1 MKAVD
6 TVLIQFG
13 HNDGSPV
20 NEEASVPPDKRR
32 SRGSLPGLVE
42 ADGTLRDLS
51 RVVKDITPAVLA
63 PAMLRKLRAVKAA
76 RLPIV
81 RGRPRLGCPL
91 AGIGKMVC
99 IGLNYTDHAEEVG
112 MALPKEPTVFIKA
125 PSAVCGPDDATIRPR
140 GGTKLDYECE
150 LALVIGKGGR
160 GITRANAL
168 DHVWGYTIV
177 NDVTARDLQ
186 RAEKQWGR
194 AKGFDTF
201 CPLGP
206 WIETELNPSDLAIT
220 CTVDGELRQ
229 AGRTTQMTRSV
240 ADLVSYVSEAM
251 TLLPGDVILTGTP
264 AGVGP
269 IVVGQQ
275 VSVGIE
281 GIGNLTNRVV
291 ARD

>member
-1 MKAVD
+1 MRIARFSIDDEVK
-6 TVLIQFG
+6 F
-13 HNDGSPV
+13 
-20 NEEASVPPDKRR
+20 
-32 SRGSLPGLVE
+32 GLVE
-42 ADGTLRDLS
+42 GEGEQPDALEVAEILGHPFGPIQVTQRRWPLS
-51 RVVKDITPAVLA
+51 RVRLLAPVLPSKVIGIGRNYAEHAAELGNEAPGKTDPAVVFLKPSTSVIGPSDA
-63 PAMLRKLRAVKAA
+63 IQYP
-76 RLPIV
+76 
-81 RGRPRLGCPL
+81 LGVSFDVQHE
-91 AGIGKMVC
+91 A
-99 IGLNYTDHAEEVG
+99 
-112 MALPKEPTVFIKA
+112 
-125 PSAVCGPDDATIRPR
+125 
-140 GGTKLDYECE
+140 E
-150 LALVIGKGGR
+150 LAVVIGR
-160 GITRANAL
+160 LCRQVPVARVPEVVL
-168 DHVWGYTIV
+168 GYTCA

-186 RAEKQWGR
+186 RAENQWGR

-206 WIETELNPSDLAIT
+206 WVETEVDPSDLAIT

-229 AGRTTQMTRSV
+229 AGRTAQMTRPV

-264 AGVGP
+264 AGVGQ

>member
-1 MKAVD
+1 VEGEGEQPESLEVAEI
-6 TVLIQFG
+6 LGHPFG
-13 HNDGSPV
+13 PV
-20 NEEASVPPDKRR
+20 QVTQRR
-32 SRGSLPGLVE
+32 WP
-42 ADGTLRDLS
+42 LS
-51 RVVKDITPAVLA
+51 RVRLLAPVLPSKVIGIGRNYAEHAAELGNEAPGKTDPAVVFLKPSTSVIGPSDA
-63 PAMLRKLRAVKAA
+63 IQYP
-76 RLPIV
+76 
-81 RGRPRLGCPL
+81 LGVSFDVQHE
-91 AGIGKMVC
+91 A
-99 IGLNYTDHAEEVG
+99 
-112 MALPKEPTVFIKA
+112 
-125 PSAVCGPDDATIRPR
+125 
-140 GGTKLDYECE
+140 E
-150 LALVIGKGGR
+150 LAVVIGR
-160 GITRANAL
+160 LCRQVPVARVPEVVL
-168 DHVWGYTIV
+168 GYTCA

-186 RAEKQWGR
+186 RAENQWGR

-206 WIETELNPSDLAIT
+206 WVETEVDPADLAIT

-229 AGRTTQMTRSV
+229 AGRTAQMTRTV
-240 ADLVSYVSEAM
+240 ANLVSYVSEAM

>member
-1 MKAVD
+1 MRIARFSIDDEVK
-6 TVLIQFG
+6 F
-13 HNDGSPV
+13 
-20 NEEASVPPDKRR
+20 
-32 SRGSLPGLVE
+32 GLVE
-42 ADGTLRDLS
+42 GEGEQPESLEVAEILGHPFGPVQVTQRRWPLS
-51 RVVKDITPAVLA
+51 RVRLLAPVLPSKVIGIGRNYAEHAAELGNEAPGKTDPAVVFLKPSTSVIGPSDA
-63 PAMLRKLRAVKAA
+63 IQYP
-76 RLPIV
+76 
-81 RGRPRLGCPL
+81 LGVSFDVQHE
-91 AGIGKMVC
+91 A
-99 IGLNYTDHAEEVG
+99 
-112 MALPKEPTVFIKA
+112 
-125 PSAVCGPDDATIRPR
+125 
-140 GGTKLDYECE
+140 E
-150 LALVIGKGGR
+150 LAVVIGR
-160 GITRANAL
+160 LCRQVPVARVPEVVL
-168 DHVWGYTIV
+168 GYTCA

-186 RAEKQWGR
+186 RAENQWGR

-206 WIETELNPSDLAIT
+206 WVETEVDPADLAIT

-229 AGRTTQMTRSV
+229 AGRTAQMTRTV
-240 ADLVSYVSEAM
+240 ANLVSYVSEAM

>member
-1 MKAVD
+1 MRIARFSIDDEVK
-6 TVLIQFG
+6 F
-13 HNDGSPV
+13 
-20 NEEASVPPDKRR
+20 
-32 SRGSLPGLVE
+32 GLVE
-42 ADGTLRDLS
+42 GEGEQPESLEVAEILGHPFGPVQVTQRRWPLS
-51 RVVKDITPAVLA
+51 RVRLLAPVLPSKVIGIGRNYAEHAAELGNEAPGKDDPAVVFLKPSTSVIGPSDAIQYPLGVSFDVQHEAELA
-63 PAMLRKLRAVKAA
+63 VV
-76 RLPIV
+76 I
-81 RGRPRLGCPL
+81 GRMCRQVPL
-91 AGIGKMVC
+91 ARVP
-99 IGLNYTDHAEEVG
+99 EVV
-112 MALPKEPTVFIKA
+112 L
-125 PSAVCGPDDATIRPR
+125 
-140 GGTKLDYECE
+140 
-150 LALVIGKGGR
+150 
-160 GITRANAL
+160 
-168 DHVWGYTIV
+168 GYTCG

-186 RAEKQWGR
+186 RAENQWGR

-206 WIETELNPSDLAIT
+206 WIETELDPSDLAIT
-220 CTVDGELRQ
+220 CTVDNDLRQ
-229 AGRTTQMTRSV
+229 AGRTAQMTRSV